1 VRNTGGE
8 AAARDTG
15 GEAAARDTGGE
26 AAARDTGG
34 FAAGNISGEAAA
46 PQAGSSGRRPPG
58 QRPTTRDC
66 GGSPGGTGQGGFE
79 KLGRQV
85 VVALGDV
92 EPGLVVGSL
101 PPGTRFVAEPGPE
114 DLHAAAG
121 AIVRADALVD
131 IAMLDRMPRLRVLA
145 RTGVGVERVDVAE
158 ATRRGIAVVVTPGA
172 GTRAVAEGALAMIL
186 HLVKRLA
193 VTTECVARDRWSQRG
208 AIAVGD
214 LDGATIGIVGYGR
227 IGRRVGRL
235 ARAFGMTVLA
245 HDPYLAQVGNRL
257 GGDGAELVELA
268 ELRSRSQVVTL
279 HLPLT
284 PQTRHL
290 VDAAFLAAMP
300 VGSILVNCGRGGL
313 LDLDAAARALAEG
326 RLAGLGLDVFDT
338 EPPAHHPVFDRTD
351 VVLSPHLMGLSVGAT
366 RATFTAAA
374 QGVADVLA
382 GRRPAAL
389 ANPDWDFADNPVPA
403 QEEQ

>member
-1 VRNTGGE
+1 VKT
-8 AAARDTG
+8 AV
-15 GEAAARDTGGE
+15 
-26 AAARDTGG
+26 
-34 FAAGNISGEAAA
+34 S
-46 PQAGSSGRRPPG
+46 RRI
-58 QRPTTRDC
+58 
-66 GGSPGGTGQGGFE
+66 
-79 KLGRQV
+79 

-92 EPGLVVGSL
+92 EPDLVTGHL
-101 PPGTRFVAEPGPE
+101 PPDARFVADPGPE
-114 DLHAAAG
+114 DLRGAAG

-131 IAMLDRMPRLRVLA
+131 AALLDRMPNLRVLA

-158 ATRRGIAVVVTPGA
+158 ATRRGLAVVVTPGA
-172 GTRAVAEGALAMIL
+172 GTHAVAEGALAMIL

-193 VTTECVARDRWSQRG
+193 VTTECVARGRWAER
-208 AIAVGD
+208 AVIALGD

-227 IGRRVGRL
+227 IGRRVGHL

-245 HDPYLAQVGNRL
+245 HDPYLTQSDDR
-257 GGDGAELVELA
+257 VELISLN

-284 PQTRHL
+284 PRTQHL
-290 VDAAFLAAMP
+290 VDSAFLAAMP

-313 LDLDAAARALAEG
+313 LDLDAAAHALADG
-326 RLAGLGLDVFDT
+326 RLAGLGLDVFDP
-338 EPPAHHPVFDRTD
+338 EPPTHHPVFDRAD

-389 ANPDWDFADNPVPA
+389 ANPEWDPVPA